1 MKPHNY
7 NQLVFDKGAKNM
19 RWKKDSLQQKLLGKL
34 VSSLQKTETRSM
46 YITLFQD

>member
-7 NQLVFDKGAKNM
+7 NELVFDKGTKICDGEKAVSSK
-19 RWKKDSLQQKLLGKL
+19 KLLGKL

-46 YITLFQD
+46 YIILYQY